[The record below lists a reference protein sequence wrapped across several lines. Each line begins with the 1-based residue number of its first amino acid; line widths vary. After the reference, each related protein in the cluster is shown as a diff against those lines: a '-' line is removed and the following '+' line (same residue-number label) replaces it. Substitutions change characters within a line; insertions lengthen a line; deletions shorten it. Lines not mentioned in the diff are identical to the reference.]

1 MCNDDTAVRRGQPG
15 YDPTYKYDYIFKTI
29 VHNIN
34 HISEKAELDA
44 TIGKAYFTTASPGEK
59 DTGVTYQVRGK
70 SEVSKGGQTFL
81 ICDSHCI

>member
-1 MCNDDTAVRRGQPG
+1 MRRGQPG

-34 HISEKAELDA
+34 HISEKAELGA
-44 TIGKAYFTTASPGEK
+44 TIDETYFITASPGEK

-70 SEVSKGGQTFL
+70 SEVSKGGQTVL
-81 ICDSHCI
+81 IYDSHYI